1 VKPAVAAFAL
11 LACFGA
17 SPALAHD
24 QPFSYADVIW
34 SASRL
39 EVRISVHRDDAGPA
53 LGVAPESLMSAPF
66 LARHADSLGRYLS
79 KGFLVEADG
88 RRPDLRLV
96 DSAPNPPKL
105 AMTLTFNA
113 SIPAHPGHL
122 HFSVLLFPADPQHAT
137 FFELYRDGRLLKQDV
152 MTVDHATT
160 DVYARGAPG
169 VLAVVGLFLKEGVKH
184 IFTGPDHILF
194 LVGLLL
200 LGGGVLRVLS
210 IATAFTIAHSIT
222 LALSALGI
230 VVLPGR
236 LVEPAIALSIIC
248 VGIENLRAR
257 PGKRDVRVAIAFFF
271 GLVHGFGFASVL
283 HEIGLPREALG
294 SSLLAF
300 NLGVEVGQA
309 CIILTVT
316 PLLAAVRKGL
326 PRVAPRAI
334 AAGSWGIIL
343 AGAYWLGQRL
353 FAA

>member
-1 VKPAVAAFAL
+1 MKPAVVVVAL
-11 LACFGA
+11 LSCLAA
-17 SPALAHD
+17 TPAFAHD
-24 QPFSYADVIW
+24 QPFSYADAIW
-34 SASRL
+34 SATRL

-53 LGVAPESLMSAPF
+53 LGVEPESLMSAPF
-66 LARHADSLGRYLS
+66 LARHADSLGRHLRR
-79 KGFLVEADG
+79 GFTVEADG
-88 RRPDLRLV
+88 RRLDLSVV
-96 DSAPNPPKL
+96 DAAPNPPKQ

-113 SIPAHPGHL
+113 AIPESPGHL
-122 HFSVLLFPADPQHAT
+122 RFSVLLFPLDPQHAT
-137 FFELYRDGRLLKQDV
+137 FFELYRDGRLLRQDV
-152 MTVDHATT
+152 MTADHATT
-160 DVYARGAPG
+160 DFYASGAPG
-169 VLAVVGLFLKEGVKH
+169 VLAVTGLFLREGVKH

-222 LALSALGI
+222 LALSALGM

-236 LVEPAIALSIIC
+236 LVEPAIALSIIV

-257 PGKRDVRVAIAFFF
+257 PGKRDVRVAIAFCF

-294 SSLLAF
+294 WSLLAF

-309 CIILTVT
+309 CIILAVT
-316 PLLAAVRKGL
+316 PLLAGLRRGL
-326 PRVAPRAI
+326 PQVAPRAI
-334 AAGSWGIIL
+334 AAGAWGIIL
-343 AGAYWLGQRL
+343 AGAYWLGRRL